1 MIEELSLFNYFLVV
15 ADGQRGNVARAGKLK
30 CARGLWIKD
39 VDIAT
44 LGEVLFLDDAGEIS
58 ARNDFKSPRGFN
70 GAQQLHISALLD
82 LHECVVGTVN
92 FGLRSDRRCCCDG
105 ANCQSRFFC
114 NRNGRRR
121 LRGGR
126 GD

>member
-58 ARNDFKSPRGFN
+58 ARNDFKSPRSFN
-70 GAQQLHISALLD
+70 SA
-82 LHECVVGTVN
+82 E
-92 FGLRSDRRCCCDG
+92 
-105 ANCQSRFFC
+105 
-114 NRNGRRR
+114 
-121 LRGGR
+121 
-126 GD
+126 

>member
-15 ADGQRGNVARAGKLK
+15 ADGQRCNIARASKLK

-39 VDIAT
+39 IDIAT
-44 LGEVLFLDDAGEIS
+44 LGKVLFLDDAGKIG

-82 LHECVVGTVN
+82 LHECVVGAVG
-92 FGLRSDRRCCCDG
+92 FGLRGDGGRCRDS